1 MSSST
6 NNWGL
11 RRIEHRLY
19 GEIVADITTQKL
31 NMRKYTHKKHIKT

>member
-19 GEIVADITTQKL
+19 GEIVADITTQ
-31 NMRKYTHKKHIKT
+31 NSERRDI